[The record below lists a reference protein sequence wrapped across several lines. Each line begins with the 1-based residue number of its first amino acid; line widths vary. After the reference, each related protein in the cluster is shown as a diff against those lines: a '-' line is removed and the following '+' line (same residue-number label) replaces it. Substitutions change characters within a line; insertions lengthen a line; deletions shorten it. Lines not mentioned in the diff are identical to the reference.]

1 MKVMIMMLLPFA
13 AFSQLDTIYL
23 EWKDD
28 KFYEVSKFVFED
40 GRRESFEK
48 PIGDTSAVVNYYYG
62 GAASLAKQQA
72 EAMNHLWMK
81 ELFGQNVS
89 AANLALM
96 NEFGITVQSISA
108 ALNGGKL
115 VGEYVFIEQRERK
128 DASIQ
133 ATQGG
138 LMVSIDTINY
148 PLYLIGEDMFLL
160 SYDNNIVEMY
170 RVIGQDAFMSMDRQL
185 AFIRKE
191 E

>member
-96 NEFGITVQSISA
+96 NEFGITIQSISA

-115 VGEYVFIEQRERK
+115 IGEYVFIEQRERR

-133 ATQGG
+133 ATQDG
-138 LMVSIDTINY
+138 LMASIDTINY

>member
-115 VGEYVFIEQRERK
+115 VGEYVFIEQRERR

-133 ATQGG
+133 ATQDG
-138 LMVSIDTINY
+138 LMASIDTINY

>member
-40 GRRESFEK
+40 GRKESSEK

-133 ATQGG
+133 ATEGG

-185 AFIRKE
+185 VFIRKE

>member
-28 KFYEVSKFVFED
+28 KFYEVSRFVFED
-40 GRRESFEK
+40 GRRESSEK

-138 LMVSIDTINY
+138 LMVSIDTISY
-148 PLYLIGEDMFLL
+148 PLSLIGEDMFLL

>member
-40 GRRESFEK
+40 GRRESSEK

-96 NEFGITVQSISA
+96 NEFGITIQSISA

-115 VGEYVFIEQRERK
+115 IGEYVFIEQRERR

-133 ATQGG
+133 ATQDG
-138 LMVSIDTINY
+138 LMASIDTINY

>member
-1 MKVMIMMLLPFA
+1 MIMMLLPFA

-40 GRRESFEK
+40 GRRESSEK

-138 LMVSIDTINY
+138 LMASIDTINY

-185 AFIRKE
+185 VFIRKE

>member
-40 GRRESFEK
+40 GRRESSEK

-138 LMVSIDTINY
+138 LMASIDTINY

-185 AFIRKE
+185 VFIRKE

>member
-1 MKVMIMMLLPFA
+1 MIMMLLPFA

>member
-40 GRRESFEK
+40 GRKESSEK

-185 AFIRKE
+185 VFIRKE

>member
-40 GRRESFEK
+40 GRRESSEK

-115 VGEYVFIEQRERK
+115 VGEYVFIEQRERR

-133 ATQGG
+133 ATQDG
-138 LMVSIDTINY
+138 LMASIDTINY

>member
-40 GRRESFEK
+40 GRRESSEK

-128 DASIQ
+128 DAYIQ
-133 ATQGG
+133 ATEGG
-138 LMVSIDTINY
+138 LMASIDTINY

-185 AFIRKE
+185 VFIRKE

>member
-40 GRRESFEK
+40 GRRESSEK

-108 ALNGGKL
+108 SLNGGKL
-115 VGEYVFIEQRERK
+115 IGEYVFIEQRERK

-185 AFIRKE
+185 VFIRKE

>member
-133 ATQGG
+133 ATEDG
-138 LMVSIDTINY
+138 LMASIDTINY